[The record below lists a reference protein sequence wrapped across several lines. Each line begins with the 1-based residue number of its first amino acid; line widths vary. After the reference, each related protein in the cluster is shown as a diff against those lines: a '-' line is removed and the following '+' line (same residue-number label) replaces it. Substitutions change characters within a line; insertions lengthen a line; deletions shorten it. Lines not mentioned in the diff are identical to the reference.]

1 MDYPL
6 NKIIIFPDGT
16 IYVERPGTRWGRVKM
31 QFEPIQYSGNEV
43 MARAVQDTY
52 PPKGVGKG
60 NTIPISIE
68 WFKYLNNFH
77 NSAERDWLWTPHML
91 WFNRTFAGDTRGGTL
106 ENGADP
112 QPMLECITGP
122 CNIRRI
128 IGETETHYEVWSLP
142 ANLTPEAF
150 DPLVFNWHNYP
161 WIFWKAQ
168 ARNTAFQ
175 VQNVGKDL
183 DVFHMNVRR
192 LQDRHFMH
200 KNDITL
206 FNLCPFTVTDGI
218 SKWTILDYMFVGA
231 SIYGI
236 SDQGVRVPLLLAN
249 TPGQRE
255 FPTNWRHTDPT
266 VIPPRL

>member
-1 MDYPL
+1 M
-6 NKIIIFPDGT
+6 NKIINFPDGT

-68 WFKYLNNFH
+68 WFKYLDNFH
-77 NSAERDWLWTPHML
+77 NKAERDWLWTPHML
-91 WFNRTFAGDTRGGTL
+91 WFNRGFAGDTRGGTL

-142 ANLTPEAF
+142 VNLTPDGF
-150 DPLVFNWHNYP
+150 DPLVFNWQNYP

-168 ARNTAFQ
+168 TRTTAFQ
-175 VQNVGKDL
+175 VQNVGKGL
-183 DVFHMNVRR
+183 DVFHLNVRR

-200 KNDITL
+200 KCDITL
-206 FNLCPFTVTDGI
+206 FTPCPFTVTDGI
-218 SKWTILDYMFVGA
+218 NKWTILDYMFVGA
-231 SIYGI
+231 SICGI
-236 SDQGVRVPLLLAN
+236 SDQGVRVPLLLSN